1 MAIKII
7 RSDITKIKVDAIV
20 NAANESLL
28 GGRGVNGAIHRAAG
42 SQLLEECKMLGGC
55 KVGEAKITNAY
66 ELPAKFVI
74 HTVGPVWQGGSKGE
88 EQLLTNCY
96 TNSLDLAIKKGIK
109 TIAFPLI
116 SSGVNGY
123 PKDKVLRV
131 AMNVFKAYLWND
143 IDIFLVLYGKVAVE
157 LPESLSSEIDKFI
170 AQKYVEKPKRY
181 SKNYEDDLRPDIC
194 ACTPLA
200 SEEDIKIFFPED
212 ESIEDDENHLYVRK
226 AEKASRKE
234 SCNMERQPI
243 PICENMMRPRSA
255 FRRKESKTLGDIIDA
270 RRETFSEMLLKLI
283 DQKGMTEV
291 EVYKRANIDRRLFS
305 KIRTDNYYTP
315 SKKTAIALAIALSL
329 NLDETIDFIG
339 RAGYT
344 LSSVLK
350 FDIIIRFFIEKANY
364 DIFEINEVLFAYNLP
379 LLGC

>member
-1 MAIKII
+1 
-7 RSDITKIKVDAIV
+7 
-20 NAANESLL
+20 
-28 GGRGVNGAIHRAAG
+28 
-42 SQLLEECKMLGGC
+42 
-55 KVGEAKITNAY
+55 
-66 ELPAKFVI
+66 
-74 HTVGPVWQGGSKGE
+74 
-88 EQLLTNCY
+88 
-96 TNSLDLAIKKGIK
+96 
-109 TIAFPLI
+109 
-116 SSGVNGY
+116 
-123 PKDKVLRV
+123 
-131 AMNVFKAYLWND
+131 
-143 IDIFLVLYGKVAVE
+143 
-157 LPESLSSEIDKFI
+157 
-170 AQKYVEKPKRY
+170 
-181 SKNYEDDLRPDIC
+181 
-194 ACTPLA
+194 
-200 SEEDIKIFFPED
+200 
-212 ESIEDDENHLYVRK
+212 
-226 AEKASRKE
+226 
-234 SCNMERQPI
+234 MERQPI

-350 FDIIIRFFIEKANY
+350 FDIIIRLFIEKANY